1 MSVHPLLSGG
11 CCGSCMT
18 VVSYSLLYPIPL
30 SPIRGPDTQCVI
42 CGLLWEWIKER
53 ISYMSPSPSMERKIE
68 TKGCQRACG
77 TVTKSPQILLLSC
90 VPIHHKDQAHPVTD
104 FPLNS
109 RKILTTLLIWKI
121 NSTPDQSWAMQR
133 ASPRNSCFLSFIRHW
148 EELIKHAGSL
158 SIFQGGLIVH
168 QETHVHSPLP
178 PCTGFGLVHPE
189 QGPGLR
195 ESGPRNSCRKTSPCF
210 II

>member
-1 MSVHPLLSGG
+1 M
-11 CCGSCMT
+11 
-18 VVSYSLLYPIPL
+18 YS
-30 SPIRGPDTQCVI
+30 
-42 CGLLWEWIKER
+42 
-53 ISYMSPSPSMERKIE
+53 SPSMERKIE

-104 FPLNS
+104 FPLNPG
-109 RKILTTLLIWKI
+109 KILTTLLIWKI
-121 NSTPDQSWAMQR
+121 NTITDQSWAMQR
-133 ASPRNSCFLSFIRHW
+133 ASLLNSCSLSFICQW

-158 SIFQGGLIVH
+158 SIFQGDLIVH
-168 QETHVHSPLP
+168 QEMHIHFPLP
-178 PCTGFGLVHPE
+178 PFTGIGLVHPE